1 MIYLREHGPCP
12 IWRNSC
18 ITWQILVENVPL
30 SSRKWNK
37 SGNNE
42 TDQAP
47 PFTPGHS
54 RGQGHSVIWGAVADS
69 AICNR
74 RVPTD
79 VGKNNL
85 HHPTPKIHGQR
96 LLPQENLI
104 QKIVRKEM
112 ARQIPQVKRAPRHG
126 SKHRMEWS
134 RSTDRT
140 RRWRRR
146 HRSTS
151 AVKMEGEARRK
162 GEEGDTLDWAA
173 VVTAHAEDRAEDMD
187 LSTENLSEM
196 EGSGGQGKTQETVPS
211 RKTSV
216 IDESSAD
223 ECGKGENPSP
233 SRRQAEKDDQ
243 SRTDNAKNRAS
254 LSK

>member
-1 MIYLREHGPCP
+1 
-12 IWRNSC
+12 
-18 ITWQILVENVPL
+18 
-30 SSRKWNK
+30 
-37 SGNNE
+37 
-42 TDQAP
+42 
-47 PFTPGHS
+47 
-54 RGQGHSVIWGAVADS
+54 
-69 AICNR
+69 
-74 RVPTD
+74 
-79 VGKNNL
+79 
-85 HHPTPKIHGQR
+85 
-96 LLPQENLI
+96 
-104 QKIVRKEM
+104 
-112 ARQIPQVKRAPRHG
+112 
-126 SKHRMEWS
+126 
-134 RSTDRT
+134 
-140 RRWRRR
+140 
-146 HRSTS
+146 
-151 AVKMEGEARRK
+151 MEGEARRK